1 MIADIDNKKK
11 NASDGRMDNKEKKS
25 EDSFLSRKAVALK
38 VSYLSE
44 IPKIIKKSDLNII
57 SEDSA
62 RKHQVVVFE
71 KKGNK
76 TKVAM
81 VDPQDIE
88 ALNALRFVKEKDGLE
103 MEIYLVSFKNFQNI
117 VAKYSTAEKAVEEAL
132 KSLSDEGTEGLSFEI
147 RKENEERKNR
157 EIIQDAPIAKLVQ
170 VIIKHALDGRASD
183 IHIEPIDDNYRVR
196 FRVDGILYSSLI
208 FPKNVGMAV
217 VSRIKILSSLKID
230 EKRKP
235 QDGRFQVNENGIEID
250 FRVSSLPVLEG
261 EKIAMRILDKDNQL
275 LDLSSLGL
283 IGRNY
288 EILIKKIKDPYGI
301 ILVAGPTGSGKSTT
315 LYAFLQILNQ
325 EERNIITLED
335 PIEYNIR
342 GVNQSQIKP
351 EIGYTFANGLR
362 SILRQDPNVIMVGEI
377 RDNETAELAIH
388 AALTG
393 HLVFST
399 VHTNDSIGTIPRL
412 IDMGIEPF
420 LISSS
425 LRAVAAQRLVRKICE
440 KCKEKIEMPYV
451 ITEQIK
457 NEIDLIHPDELKKY
471 GLNSSEKIEFYQGRG
486 CSECGGLGYKGRVA
500 IFEALE
506 IDGILQ
512 EIISEKKDSEQNIRK
527 EAKNKGML
535 TMRQDGIVKIIKGLT
550 TLAEVERVTEG
561 SLSVGGDL
569 DDDKG

>member
-76 TKVAM
+76 IKVAM

-103 MEIYLVSFKNFQNI
+103 MEIYLISFKNFQNI